1 MHWENWLLSFWK
13 CLFKQVKSNILAI
26 FDKQHFCVYSKHEF
40 YPFFLNKQWR
50 IWHLSRK
57 FDLFLNFFF
66 EIKNSPNE
74 PGRQFLCWENLLE
87 SYVQYVEQVDTNQV
101 SSSYSCY
108 SKLKFH
114 FLMLK
119 NKNVHLLYVLL
130 NTECFI

>member
-1 MHWENWLLSFWK
+1 MSQADSFYAEKTCLSHMYNTSV
-13 CLFKQVKSNILAI
+13 CN
-26 FDKQHFCVYSKHEF
+26 QH
-40 YPFFLNKQWR
+40 
-50 IWHLSRK
+50 
-57 FDLFLNFFF
+57 
-66 EIKNSPNE
+66 
-74 PGRQFLCWENLLE
+74 
-87 SYVQYVEQVDTNQV
+87 VEQVDTNQV